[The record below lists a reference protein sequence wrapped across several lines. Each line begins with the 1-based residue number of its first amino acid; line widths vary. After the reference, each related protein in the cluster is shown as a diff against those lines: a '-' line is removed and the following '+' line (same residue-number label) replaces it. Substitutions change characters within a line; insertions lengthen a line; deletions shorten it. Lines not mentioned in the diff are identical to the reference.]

1 MTTKEKTPPAA
12 AGAPGAAAPGQDKP
26 AAAGGDH
33 VESLGEIAR
42 LGAQLDLA
50 QAVPGAPGGPGVP
63 DPAAI
68 KAKAAAEISSALEL
82 LRMAAIPFAP
92 PHTQAPL
99 ELVWS
104 DKQLLQIAEAIVDLC
119 DAQGISVD
127 DWFTKNGPW
136 IRLAMALGVPAVVTL
151 KLLKSP
157 APEPAPADPKPAPAG
172 NGQQQ

>member
-1 MTTKEKTPPAA
+1 MTTKEKTPPAP

-26 AAAGGDH
+26 AAGGGDH
-33 VESLGEIAR
+33 VESLGEIAK

-99 ELVWS
+99 GLVWS
-104 DKQLLQIAEAIVDLC
+104 DKQLLQISEAIVDLC

-136 IRLAMALGVPAVVTL
+136 IRLAMALGIPAAVTL
-151 KLLKSP
+151 KLLKTE
-157 APEPAPADPKPAPAG
+157 APPPADPQPAPAG

>member
-12 AGAPGAAAPGQDKP
+12 AGAPGTAAPGQDKP
-26 AAAGGDH
+26 AAGGGSDH

-63 DPAAI
+63 DSAAI

-104 DKQLLQIAEAIVDLC
+104 DKQLLQISEAIVDLC

-136 IRLAMALGVPAVVTL
+136 IRLAMALGIPAAVTL
-151 KLLKSP
+151 KLLKTE
-157 APEPAPADPKPAPAG
+157 APRPADSQPAPAG